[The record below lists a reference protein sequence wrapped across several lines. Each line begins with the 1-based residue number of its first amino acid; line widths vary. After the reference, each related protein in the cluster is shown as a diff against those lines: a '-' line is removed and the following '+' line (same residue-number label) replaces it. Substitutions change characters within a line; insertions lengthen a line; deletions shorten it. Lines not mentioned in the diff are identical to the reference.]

1 MNSTVSILDSYSF
14 SMSDEEFAQYL
25 NESKICGDVAT
36 SREVNIAHMHGFVEG
51 NEHLEFGVK
60 LTREWTYE
68 DIFELMARRV
78 GTSADAE
85 HLAGQDTISAE
96 KCIEQLYRYA
106 EIFGEAVRN
115 RQKIF
120 FATGHP
126 AGLFPIY
133 VELARVAQAF
143 GAEVLTIDEGD
154 KFLDG
159 DIRQILDVV
168 MFEQYGNLQHTH
180 FPGPMELSL
189 AQLEQRGVIP
199 DLIVAD
205 HGLAGVAASKGIS
218 TIGIAD
224 CNDPGLFVSAEQG
237 HIKVAVPMDDNVTPH
252 LYKPVTNFI
261 VTHANLN

>member
-1 MNSTVSILDSYSF
+1 MTNLSSLLDSYAF
-14 SMSDEEFAQYL
+14 SMSDSEFAQYL
-25 NESKICGDVAT
+25 NDSKICGEVAT

-78 GTSADAE
+78 GTSADPH
-85 HLAGQDTISAE
+85 HLFGQDTISAE
-96 KCIEQLYRYA
+96 ECITQLYRYT

-115 RQKIF
+115 RGKIL

-133 VELARVAQAF
+133 VELARVARAF

-180 FPGPMELSL
+180 FPGPMELAL
-189 AQLEQRGVIP
+189 TQLTERGITP

-205 HGLAGVAASKGIS
+205 HGLAGVAASRGIS

-224 CNDPGLFVSAEQG
+224 CNDPGLFVSAEQNQ
-237 HIKVAVPMDDNVTPH
+237 IKVAVPMDDNVNPH

-261 VTHANLN
+261 VTHANLK